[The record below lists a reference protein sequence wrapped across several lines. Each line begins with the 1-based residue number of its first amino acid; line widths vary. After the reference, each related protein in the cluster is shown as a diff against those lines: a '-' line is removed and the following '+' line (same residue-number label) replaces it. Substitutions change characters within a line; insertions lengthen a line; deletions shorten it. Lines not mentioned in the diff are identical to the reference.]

1 MFERRSA
8 VSALEFPSILSP
20 SRSRSPTPQ
29 SLSPPNDP
37 ARYREDLPGGES
49 DRCHRSIRE
58 RGKSLFSP
66 PLSRRATERATLV
79 RRRSARRVNPPR
91 GERDVFG
98 SWPLSLSLSLLFC
111 YDPRSTTRLLSL
123 PSRARS
129 LRRSIS
135 ECQWVTT
142 GKLAALGILSGQSS
156 IQLSRC
162 AGRVAAMVAVAGQ

>member
-1 MFERRSA
+1 VVLEPQQQQQQQQRPDTDRPTPKDRDVWMFERRSA

-98 SWPLSLSLSLLFC
+98 SWPLSLSLSLF
-111 YDPRSTTRLLSL
+111 YFATTLVRRPDFSRSL
-123 PSRARS
+123 PARGRYGDRS
-129 LRRSIS
+129 ASVSGLRP
-135 ECQWVTT
+135 
-142 GKLAALGILSGQSS
+142 AN
-156 IQLSRC
+156 
-162 AGRVAAMVAVAGQ
+162 